1 MNILLPKYAVKVKE
15 EPGVLDTTDDD
26 ANAVR
31 VRQSGVEDSARSFAE
46 PVVKIGVV
54 SDVVETVI

>member
-1 MNILLPKYAVKVKE
+1 MNSSLPKFAVKVKD

-26 ANAVR
+26 VNAVC
-31 VRQSGVEDSARSFAE
+31 VRQSGVEDSARSFVE
-46 PVVKIGVV
+46 PAVKIGVV